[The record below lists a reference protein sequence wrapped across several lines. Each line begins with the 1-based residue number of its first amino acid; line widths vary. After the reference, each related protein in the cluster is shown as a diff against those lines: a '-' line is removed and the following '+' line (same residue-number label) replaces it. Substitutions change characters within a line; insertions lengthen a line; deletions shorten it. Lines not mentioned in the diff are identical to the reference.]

1 MIKSNNTI
9 PAEMFDILR
18 TCKGKKLEA
27 ILSTEKTDTDL
38 SFILVILRLNDFDL
52 ELRALEK
59 PYIEG
64 DLADLTGI
72 SVKINP
78 DKNTKNPWGT
88 EDKKGVFH
96 PAKLKR
102 FPVGK
107 TIKGITVHNELVQW
121 TYEDESY
128 ILDNTFAI
136 VFFLGT
142 RYLHF
147 IKDNYWT
154 DMWRIVFSQSSVPKA
169 PEWDESEGDKHE
181 ITYSVFEL

>member
-1 MIKSNNTI
+1 MIKSDNTI
-9 PAEMFDILR
+9 PVKMLDILR

-38 SFILVILRLNDFDL
+38 SFILVILRFDDFDL
-52 ELRALEK
+52 ELWALEK

-64 DLADLTGI
+64 ELADLTGI
-72 SVKINP
+72 SVKINS

-96 PAKLKR
+96 PAKLEKV
-102 FPVGK
+102 PVGQ
-107 TIKGITVHNELVQW
+107 TVKGITVHNELVQW
-121 TYEDESY
+121 TYEDESF
-128 ILDNTFAI
+128 LLANTYAI
-136 VFFLGT
+136 VIALGT

-154 DMWRIVFSQSSVPKA
+154 DMWRIVFSPSPVPTP
-169 PEWDESEGDKHE
+169 PECDESEKVS
-181 ITYSVFEL
+181 YSSIEL